1 MTPFHPLCSRSA
13 TSSTTRRGCRRP
25 RFAPF
30 TPSPVKTPSTRAPGC
45 WCARIRRAGLVE
57 RFGRALRAAYR
68 LDASCRGDPQ
78 MMADLLKAVV
88 HPVAGRSAAR
98 AIHDIYGAE
107 ALPAIVAER
116 KQRAGDRDAV
126 ARLDRL
132 ADELAH

>member
-1 MTPFHPLCSRSA
+1 M
-13 TSSTTRRGCRRP
+13 
-25 RFAPF
+25 
-30 TPSPVKTPSTRAPGC
+30 
-45 WCARIRRAGLVE
+45 
-57 RFGRALRAAYR
+57 RAAAATR
-68 LDASCRGDPQ
+68 Q
-78 MMADLLKAVV
+78 MMADLLKAAV

>member
-1 MTPFHPLCSRSA
+1 
-13 TSSTTRRGCRRP
+13 
-25 RFAPF
+25 
-30 TPSPVKTPSTRAPGC
+30 
-45 WCARIRRAGLVE
+45 
-57 RFGRALRAAYR
+57 
-68 LDASCRGDPQ
+68 
-78 MMADLLKAVV
+78 LLKAVA

-107 ALPAIVAER
+107 ALPAIADER

>member
-1 MTPFHPLCSRSA
+1 ML
-13 TSSTTRRGCRRP
+13 
-25 RFAPF
+25 
-30 TPSPVKTPSTRAPGC
+30 
-45 WCARIRRAGLVE
+45 
-57 RFGRALRAAYR
+57 
-68 LDASCRGDPQ
+68 
-78 MMADLLKAVV
+78 ADLLKAVA

-107 ALPAIVAER
+107 ALPAIADER